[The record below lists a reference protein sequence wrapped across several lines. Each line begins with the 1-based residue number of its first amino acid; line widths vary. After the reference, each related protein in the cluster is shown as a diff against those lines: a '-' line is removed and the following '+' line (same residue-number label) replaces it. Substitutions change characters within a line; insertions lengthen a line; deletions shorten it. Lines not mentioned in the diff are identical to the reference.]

1 MCQEKRN
8 LEGVIV
14 VGGASMNSQ
23 VIGRVYG
30 RAVEYNG
37 KNDLDAAKGG

>member
-1 MCQEKRN
+1 MCQEK

-14 VGGASMNSQ
+14 IGGVSTNSK

-30 RAVEYNG
+30 RAVKYNA
-37 KNDLDAAKGG
+37 KDDLDAAKGG